1 MELKPYWVFVAGFLI
16 VLTFVAITVAQRSRG
31 PSGFDSYEGFADAG
45 ATQFTMFGVP
55 WCPHCVAAKPMFE
68 SVGSGSPPT
77 VTIGE
82 RSVSFRYVNP
92 EEDKATASGYQID
105 GYPTFYLDKDGQRMK
120 YSGPRTAAGIQ
131 QFLQEN
137 LA

>member
-31 PSGFDSYEGFADAG
+31 PVGVEGFADAG
-45 ATQFTMFGVP
+45 ANQFTMFGVP
-55 WCPHCVAAKPMFE
+55 WCPHCVAAKPVFE
-68 SVGSGSPPT
+68 SLGST

>member
-31 PSGFDSYEGFADAG
+31 PSGFESYEGFAG
-45 ATQFTMFGVP
+45 ANQFTMFGVP
-55 WCPHCVAAKPMFE
+55 WCPHCVAAKPVFE
-68 SVGSGSPPT
+68 SLGPI

-92 EEDKATASGYQID
+92 EEDKAMASGYQID